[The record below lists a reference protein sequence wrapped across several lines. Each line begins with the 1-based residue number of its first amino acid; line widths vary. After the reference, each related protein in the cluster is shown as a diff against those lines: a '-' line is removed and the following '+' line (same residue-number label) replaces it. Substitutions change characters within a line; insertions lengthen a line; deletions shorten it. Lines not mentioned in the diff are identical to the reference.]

1 MNQVVS
7 TVRERAT
14 AQLDAQKGRATEG
27 LDAIA
32 HAVRHTTQ
40 QLRDE
45 QQGTLA
51 DYIEKVAD
59 QLERVSGGIRDKNV
73 NELMRDA
80 QQLARRQPAVFIGA
94 SFAAGLLL
102 ARFLKS
108 SRRSESRWAD
118 GNDGTWEDR
127 NDSTWEDEHVRTPIR
142 PAVGDIASSPWT
154 EPIGRERF

>member
-32 HAVRHTTQ
+32 HAVRQTTQ
-40 QLRDE
+40 QLRNE

-80 QQLARRQPAVFIGA
+80 QQLARRQPALFIGG

-108 SRRSESRWAD
+108 SRR
-118 GNDGTWEDR
+118 NDTWDDSSWDDR
-127 NDSTWEDEHVRTPIR
+127 DDSTWEDEGGRAPFR
-142 PAVGDIASSPWT
+142 PAVGDIAASPWT